1 MALEDIIIIII
12 IIIIAIIIV
21 SVPQPGLGSLQAG
34 CLIRLF
40 AATLSLLCQVDASTP
55 SVTHM

>member
-12 IIIIAIIIV
+12 IIIAIIIM

-40 AATLSLLCQVDASTP
+40 AATLSLLCQDASTP